1 MSFSHQVTF
10 KCDAC
15 ETNFMIDE
23 ESMELP
29 PGWLGMQVVIAD
41 TDGCVPEHEREIFC
55 HFCSQNCLV
64 DYSSSDD
71 LRHRLATID
80 KIPEADGLDL
90 DEDDL

>member
-23 ESMELP
+23 EAMELP
-29 PGWLGMQVVIAD
+29 PGWLGMQVVVAD

-55 HFCSQNCLV
+55 HFCSQDCLI
-64 DYSSSDD
+64 DYSSSSD
-71 LRHRLATID
+71 LRHRLAMAD
-80 KIPEADGLDL
+80 KPEASEDS